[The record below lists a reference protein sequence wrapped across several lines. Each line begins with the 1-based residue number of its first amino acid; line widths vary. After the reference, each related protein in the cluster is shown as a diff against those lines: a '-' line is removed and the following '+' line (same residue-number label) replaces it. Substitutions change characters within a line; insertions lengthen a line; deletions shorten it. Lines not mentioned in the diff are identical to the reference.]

1 MFNVSAQASR
11 VAEAAAARSR
21 VAVDEVDD
29 MPTLRAVSA
38 LFDEVWG
45 RNDEGTPMPSEVMRS
60 LTHAGGC
67 VTVARHATGG
77 LVGAAVLVRG
87 PDRGTYSMIAAATS
101 GFADQGIGTALKLRQ
116 RVWALGR
123 GLTSMSWTFDP
134 LVSRNARFNL
144 TKLGAEA
151 ATYEASFYGRMHDAI
166 NIADDADRLVATWR
180 LDSARVL
187 SATEGTAPDAADPD
201 PLGDEVVALGPD
213 GEPSILRRP
222 DGTTWIRVPLDI
234 VALRRRRP
242 DEAAAWRVATR
253 KAFAEALGHG
263 SAATGMT
270 RTGWY
275 LITKETPS

>member
-11 VAEAAAARSR
+11 VAEAAAVRGG
-21 VAVDEVDD
+21 VAVDEVED

-60 LTHAGGC
+60 LAHAGGC
-67 VTVARHATGG
+67 VTVARHATGA
-77 LVGAAVLVRG
+77 LAGAAVLVRA
-87 PDRGTYSMIAAATS
+87 PDHGTYSLIAAATS
-101 GFADQGIGTALKLRQ
+101 GAVGQGIGAALKLRQ

-151 ATYEASFYGRMHDAI
+151 GTYETSFYGQMHDAI

-180 LDSARVL
+180 LDSVRVI
-187 SATEGTAPDAADPD
+187 SATEGTAPDVRDPD
-201 PLGDEVVALGPD
+201 LLRAEVLATGPD
-213 GEPSILRRP
+213 GEPSTLGGP

-234 VALRRRRP
+234 VALRQHRP
-242 DEAAAWRVATR
+242 AEAARWRGATR
-253 KAFAEALGHG
+253 AAFTEALGPG

-270 RTGWY
+270 RAGWY
-275 LITKETPS
+275 RITKETPS